1 MADRGLVPWV
11 DRLVRERT
19 GQVILAVL
27 LMTLVFGVGLGS
39 VSTAAGTEQFAEDIP
54 AERALSQVDQEFSP
68 PFETTTGSTQL
79 IQRHPNV
86 LAKGPMLR
94 MLAAQERLETREELR
109 VASTSSAARLVASQL
124 DPEART
130 IEAQRDALERA
141 TPREID
147 AAVRALA
154 DRGAIQGLVS
164 EDFNREEASASA
176 TIGVVTHELPGDGGS
191 SSSAGQGG
199 SSPLT
204 AIQREA
210 QRVVGS
216 VAPGITVFGSGLVAA
231 EFSAVISDSLLVVTP
246 AAVVLIVFFLV
257 LAYRDPVDLLLGV
270 VSLGIATV
278 WTFGFLGLAGIP
290 FNQVMIAIPPL
301 LLAVGID
308 FGIHAVNRYREE
320 RQVVDDPDEAM
331 SASVRQLVVA
341 FFIVTGTTVIGFL
354 ANLVSDLVPIRDFG
368 VVAAVGIVFTFLIFG
383 IFLPAAKLW
392 VDRHREEYPI
402 PTFSTR
408 PLGSEGSALGTLLT
422 VGVAIAKRGP
432 RLFLL
437 LMLLTSGAMAGYAT
451 GVDTS
456 FTQED
461 FLPPEETPDYLRGL
475 PEPFRP
481 SDYTVVAQ
489 LNVLERK
496 FQTTQGGSATVYWE
510 THMER
515 DTALEEIHRANQ
527 DPPESFVSD
536 RREAE
541 AQSILTVV
549 ETLAQSDPEFRRLV
563 ARNDLNGNGVPDDS
577 LGEVYDY
584 MLSSPVRE
592 QTLRYLA
599 EDRRSTRVVYSVEA
613 DASNDEVTGD
623 ARRVADRFRGEATA
637 TGGTVV
643 FEAVSDLILR
653 SAIVSLAV
661 ALAGTVV
668 FLLLVYGVLEGWPSL
683 GLVNTVPILIAV
695 SFVAGTM
702 RFAEI
707 PFNAFTAT
715 ILALTIGLGIDYSVH
730 VVHRF
735 VDERR
740 EHGRWE
746 ALDRTVRGTG
756 GALAGSMLTTVFGI
770 GVLVLAVLSVLGQF
784 GLLTALSVFYSFLV
798 SILVLPSALVIWDGS
813 VAENA
818 TTPLGAA
825 GNGAASDQGPKSPEP

>member
-1 MADRGLVPWV
+1 MADGSLVAWV
-11 DRLVRERT
+11 DALIRERT
-19 GQVILAVL
+19 GQVVLAFLVL
-27 LMTLVFGVGLGS
+27 TLLFGVGLS
-39 VSTAAGTEQFAEDIP
+39 NVSTAAGTQQFAEDIP
-54 AERALSQVDQEFSP
+54 AEQALSEINREFTP
-68 PFETTTGSTQL
+68 AFQTDTGSTQL

-86 LAKGPMLR
+86 LSKGPMLR
-94 MLAAQERLETREELR
+94 MLEAQHRLESREELR
-109 VASTSSAARLVASQL
+109 VASTSSAARLVASTL
-124 DPEART
+124 DPNAT
-130 IEAQRDALERA
+130 TLPDQQAALERA
-141 TPREID
+141 TPGEIA
-147 AAVRALA
+147 AAVRTLA

-164 EDFNREEASASA
+164 EDFNRRDASASA
-176 TIGVVTHELPGDGGS
+176 TIGVVTHEVPGGLS

-199 SSPLT
+199 ASPLT
-204 AIQREA
+204 DIQQESKRI
-210 QRVVGS
+210 VGS
-216 VAPGITVFGSGLVAA
+216 VAPGITVFGSGLISA
-231 EFSAVISDSLLVVTP
+231 EFSAVITDSLLIVTP
-246 AAVVLIVFFLV
+246 AAVCLIVLFLV
-257 LAYRDPVDLLLGV
+257 LAYRDLVDLLLGV
-270 VSLGIATV
+270 VSLGIAIV

-331 SASVRQLVVA
+331 SVSARQLVVA

-383 IFLPAAKLW
+383 VFLPAAKLW
-392 VDRHREEYPI
+392 VDRHREQYPI

-408 PLGSEGSALGTLLT
+408 PLGSEGSALGNVLT
-422 VGVAIAKRGP
+422 VGVAIARRAP
-432 RLFLL
+432 RVFLL
-437 LMLLTSGAMAGYAT
+437 LMLVSSAILAGYAT

-461 FLPPEETPDYLRGL
+461 FLPPEETPDYLQGL

-481 SDYTVVAQ
+481 SDYSVVAQ
-489 LNVLERK
+489 LDFLERK
-496 FQTTQGGSATVYWE
+496 FSTTQGGSATVYWE

-515 DTALEEIHRANQ
+515 ETALEEIHRANQ
-527 DPPESFVSD
+527 DPPESFVSES
-536 RREAE
+536 REAE

-549 ETLAQSDPEFRRLV
+549 ESLRQRDPEFRRLV
-563 ARNDLNGNGVPDDS
+563 ARNDDDGNGVPDDN

-584 MLSSPVRE
+584 MLHSPVRE

-599 EDRRSTRVVYSVEA
+599 EDRRSTRVVYTVTA
-613 DASNDEVTGD
+613 DASNDEVTRD
-623 ARRVADRFRGEATA
+623 AQHVADRFRGEATA
-637 TGGTVV
+637 TGSIVV
-643 FEAVSDLILR
+643 FEAVSGLILQ

-668 FLLLVYGVLEGWPSL
+668 FLVAIYGLLEGRPSL
-683 GLVNTVPILIAV
+683 GIVNTVPILVAV
-695 SFVAGTM
+695 AFVAGTM
-702 RFAEI
+702 RAADI

-735 VDERR
+735 VDERH
-740 EHGRWE
+740 EYGRWE
-746 ALDRTVRGTG
+746 SLDRTVRGTG

-784 GLLTALSVFYSFLV
+784 GVLTALSVLYSFLV
-798 SILVLPSALVIWDGS
+798 SIVVLPSALVVWDGV
-813 VAENA
+813 VAEDA
-818 TTPLGAA
+818 ETPLGDVSPTPRA
-825 GNGAASDQGPKSPEP
+825 GR